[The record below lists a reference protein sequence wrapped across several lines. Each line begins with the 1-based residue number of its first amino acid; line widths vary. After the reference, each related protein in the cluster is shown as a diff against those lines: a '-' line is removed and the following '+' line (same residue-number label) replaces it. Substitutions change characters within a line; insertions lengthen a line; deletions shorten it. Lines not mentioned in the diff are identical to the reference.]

1 MKGTGLKGS
10 SSKEEGE
17 TGRGGLKGSLEL
29 RAPRDEVCFASES
42 KKDPEVSS
50 SSSDPN
56 NWEGRASTTLADDED
71 DDDEE
76 RVFEGSVF
84 GCCFTGAGAPNGS

>member
-17 TGRGGLKGSLEL
+17 TGRGGLKGSLEF
-29 RAPRDEVCFASES
+29 RAPRDELCFARES
-42 KKDPEVSS
+42 KKDPEDSS

-56 NWEGRASTTLADDED
+56 NCEGRASTTLADAAEEDED
-71 DDDEE
+71 DDDDEKSG
-76 RVFEGSVF
+76 FEDSV
-84 GCCFTGAGAPNGS
+84 